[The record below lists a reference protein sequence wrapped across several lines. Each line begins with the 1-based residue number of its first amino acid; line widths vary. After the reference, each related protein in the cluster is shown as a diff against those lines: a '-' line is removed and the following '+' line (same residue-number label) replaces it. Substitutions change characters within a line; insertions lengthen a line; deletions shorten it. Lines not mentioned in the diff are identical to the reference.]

1 MKPAIQSVRHIIAV
15 CALFTSFAVNAA
27 PSLVPAAPDI
37 AARSYLLQDFDSG
50 YVIVEKDADK
60 RIEPASL
67 TKLMTAY
74 IVFKELKSGNIHLD
88 DQVHISEKAWRTPG
102 SRTFVEVGSKV
113 PLKTLIEGM
122 VVQSGNDATV
132 ALSEYVAGS
141 EDAFVSLMNKYAK
154 ELGLTNTHYANA
166 TGLPNPKHYSSARDL
181 GKLAGLIIRD
191 FPEYYK
197 RWFDIKKMT
206 YNHITQYNRNKLLW
220 RDDAVDGVKTGHTD
234 SAGYCL
240 IASAKKDGMRLI
252 AVAIGTD
259 SENARAVQ
267 DQKMLSYGFR
277 FFRTHRLYEA
287 GKALTS
293 VRVWKGATDKLPLG
307 LNKDLYVTVPRGQ
320 YDNLHASMVIDTT
333 ITAPVQQGQQYGKV
347 KVVLKG
353 EDVAQRPLIS
363 LRSID
368 QGGLFQRLADE
379 VEMMFK

>member
-37 AARSYLLQDFDSG
+37 AARSYLLEDFDSG

-67 TKLMTAY
+67 TKMMTAY

-181 GKLAGLIIRD
+181 GRLAGLIIRD
-191 FPEYYK
+191 FPGYYK

-252 AVAIGTD
+252 AVAIGTG

-277 FFRTHRLYEA
+277 FYRTHRLYEA